1 MRGSD
6 TASVRR
12 YGPSAMSTP
21 DLRDDPPA
29 PPPGFD
35 VDPRVT
41 FANERTFLAWV
52 RTALALIAGGVA
64 VGVAFQTHNQG
75 VHAAVALAP
84 IALGGVVGAIGYR
97 RWAAADAALRAG
109 SPLPVDRTLLGMALM
124 IAVVAVGAAVATL
137 IWVLG

>member
-1 MRGSD
+1 
-6 TASVRR
+6 
-12 YGPSAMSTP
+12 MSTP

-29 PPPGFD
+29 RPGID

-64 VGVAFQTHNQG
+64 VGVAFETHNQG
-75 VHAAVALAP
+75 VHAAIALAP
-84 IALGGVVGAIGYR
+84 IVLGGAVGAIGYR
-97 RWAAADAALRAG
+97 RWSASDAALRAG
-109 SPLPVDRTLLGMALM
+109 SPLPTDRTLLGMALM
-124 IAVVAVGAAVATL
+124 IGVVAVGAAVATL